1 MKKILTLVLGCKD
14 SHYGPI
20 DKAAKETW
28 ATICPENMNI
38 IFMYGGGEG
47 KIFWDNKDSFY
58 VDRKESLNICP
69 YKTISAYETF
79 LESDF
84 DYVYRPNGT
93 GYYDLNIVNEF
104 LKDKPTE
111 NFYCGIRGDLN
122 GISFAS
128 GSSYF
133 LSKDLV
139 KKLVENK
146 STLYGYDMPGW
157 HDDVIVGRYLQS
169 IGVPINPSA
178 RRIDLNPNDIDENLD
193 MSHYHYRIL
202 NKGCARSL
210 YKIHE
215 LKTNFKK

>member
-1 MKKILTLVLGCKD
+1 MKKILNLVLGCKD

-28 ATICPENMNI
+28 ATESPENI
-38 IFMYGGGEG
+38 ITIFMYGGGE
-47 KIFWDNKDSFY
+47 KIFWDGEDSFY
-58 VDRKESLNICP
+58 VDKPESIAICP
-69 YKTISAYETF
+69 YKTICAYETF
-79 LESDF
+79 LETEFDF
-84 DYVYRPNGT
+84 IYRSNGT
-93 GYYDLNIVNEF
+93 GYYDLNIVNKF
-104 LKDKPTE
+104 LEDKPTE
-111 NFYCGIRGDLN
+111 NFYCGVHGNLN
-122 GISFAS
+122 GINFAS

-157 HDDVIVGRYLQS
+157 QDDVIVGRYLQS